1 VVSQIALDGQPA
13 KGGESEPPPCNRF
26 VLVKELFQASQ
37 TFGALFPRQCFVPD
51 ADDLLLMSI

>member
-1 VVSQIALDGQPA
+1 MGKQQ

-51 ADDLLLMSI
+51 ADDLLLLSI